1 MGYPE
6 TFTGLRSPSQ
16 ENWSDF
22 QKQEFTPKKLED
34 NDVDIK
40 IECCGICASDV
51 HKISGQWGDTPY
63 PLAVGHE
70 IVGKVVN
77 VGPKVSSV
85 QVGQRV
91 GMGAQCWS
99 CGECKQCK
107 NDNETYC
114 KHQKDT
120 YGAPQMDVNG
130 LPEGTISQGGYSSHV
145 RVNDFWVFPIPEKL
159 ASADVAPMLCAGI
172 TVYSPLVRNG
182 AGPGKKVGVVGIGGL
197 GHFGIMFAKALGA
210 EVWAISRSE
219 AKKEDALKLGAD
231 GYIATGA
238 SDNWNEEH
246 EFSFDMIISTA
257 NSTENFDL
265 GKYLSLMKIHGKFIM
280 VGLAPGDGQK
290 VSAFDLL
297 GNGCFIGASHLG
309 SRKEM
314 LDMLDLAAE
323 KGLKS
328 WSELISISAQG
339 CKDGVLRLQKN
350 DVRYRFVLTDYEKEF
365 GQ

>member
-1 MGYPE
+1 MVYPE
-6 TFTGLRSPSQ
+6 TFTAFRSPSQ
-16 ENWSDF
+16 ERWSDF
-22 QKQEFTPKKLED
+22 VKQDFTPKMLED

-70 IVGKVVN
+70 IVGRVVG
-77 VGPKVSSV
+77 VGPKVDSV
-85 QVGQRV
+85 KIGQRV

-99 CGECKQCK
+99 CGTCKQCTH
-107 NDNETYC
+107 DNETYC
-114 KHQKDT
+114 KFQKDT
-120 YGAPQMDVNG
+120 YGALQSD
-130 LPEGTISQGGYSSHV
+130 GTISQGGYASHV
-145 RVNDFWVFPIPEKL
+145 RVHDFWVFPIPEKL
-159 ASADVAPMLCAGI
+159 ASVDVAPMLCAGI
-172 TVYSPLVRNG
+172 TVFSPLKRNG
-182 AGPGKKVGVVGIGGL
+182 AGPGKKIGIVGIGGL

-210 EVWAISRSE
+210 EVWAISRSD
-219 AKKEDALKLGAD
+219 AKKEDAIKLGAD
-231 GYIATGA
+231 GFIATGA
-238 SDNWNEEH
+238 KKNWAEEH
-246 EFSFDMIISTA
+246 EFTFDMIISTA

-265 GKYLSLMKIHGKFIM
+265 GKYLSLLTVHGKFIM

-309 SRKEM
+309 SRREM
-314 LDMLDLAAE
+314 LEMLDLAAE

-328 WSELISISAQG
+328 WSETIPISEEG
-339 CKDGVLRLQKN
+339 CKQGALRVMKN
-350 DVRYRFVLTDYEKEF
+350 DVRYRFVLTEYDKAF

>member
-1 MGYPE
+1 MVYPE
-6 TFTGLRSPSQ
+6 TFSAFRVNSAETWT
-16 ENWSDF
+16 EF
-22 QKQEFTPKKLED
+22 EKQEFTPKALED

-51 HKISGQWGDTPY
+51 HKISGGWGEAPY

-70 IVGKVVN
+70 IVGRVVN
-77 VGPKVSSV
+77 VGPKVTSV
-85 QVGQRV
+85 EVGQRV

-99 CGECKQCK
+99 CGTCKQCK
-107 NDNETYC
+107 NNNETYC
-114 KHQKDT
+114 KFQKDT
-120 YGAPQMDVNG
+120 YGAIQSD
-130 LPEGTISQGGYSSHV
+130 GTISQGGYSSHI
-145 RVNDFWVFPIPEKL
+145 RVHDFWVFPIPEKL

-182 AGPGKKVGVVGIGGL
+182 AGPGKKIGVVGIGGL
-197 GHFGIMFAKALGA
+197 GHFAIMFAKALGA

-219 AKKEDALKLGAD
+219 AKKEDAIKLGAD
-231 GYIATGA
+231 GYLATG
-238 SDNWNEEH
+238 SDPKWFEPH
-246 EFSFDMIISTA
+246 EFTFDMIISTA
-257 NSTENFDL
+257 NSTSNFNL
-265 GKYLSLMKIHGKFIM
+265 GEYLSLLTVHGKYIM
-280 VGLAPGDGQK
+280 VGLAEGDGQK

-314 LDMLDLAAE
+314 LEMLDLAAE

-328 WSELISISAQG
+328 WSELIPISAEG
-339 CKDGVLRLQKN
+339 CKEGVTRLKKT
-350 DVRYRFVLTDYEKEF
+350 DVRYRFVLTDYDKAF